1 MTPRIP
7 RTAQAIAAYAA
18 ELIAAATECST
29 GNTEADGDLRN
40 FADGLTDIASNDLE
54 HGALWLLAA
63 SERERQHEAAQD
75 AAAHEAAWQRLHL
88 GRVA

>member
-7 RTAQAIAAYAA
+7 RTAQAIAAYTR

-29 GNTEADGDLRN
+29 GNAEADRDLRN
-40 FADGLTDIASNDLE
+40 FAAALTDIASNDLE

-63 SERERQHEAAQD
+63 FDRERQHEAAQD
-75 AAAHEAAWQRLHL
+75 AAAREAAWQRGL
-88 GRVA
+88 RAVTA